1 MLFKVTTASGIPHEE
16 AIEKEIN
23 TLEELKEFVDSYKF
37 KFNGGHGCVIY
48 WDTMELIIYDNYIE

>member
-16 AIEKEIN
+16 PINKEIE
-23 TLEELKEFVDSYKF
+23 TLEELKEFVDSYES

-48 WDTMELIIYDNYIE
+48 WDTMELIIYDSYIE